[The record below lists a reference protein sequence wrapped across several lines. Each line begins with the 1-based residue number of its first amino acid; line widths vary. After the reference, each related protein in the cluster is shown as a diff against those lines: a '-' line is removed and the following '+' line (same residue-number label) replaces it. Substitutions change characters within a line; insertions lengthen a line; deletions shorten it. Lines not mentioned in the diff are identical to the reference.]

1 MKTSSTASIV
11 VYLKRPIFSLTSM
24 ATSFSTET
32 PSFKAARA
40 SYDVKQALKSKLT
53 SLSNEIEQTKSYN
66 YKTTAEGGAG
76 WTLEGNYEDKVS
88 EISTYLDNRFAY
100 LDKKFNELANTEDI
114 LCGDVNNDG
123 DVDIFDIMDVQSYIE
138 GVEPD
143 IFIFKAADTDEDED
157 ITIFDLMDIIDIV
170 LNN

>member
-1 MKTSSTASIV
+1 MLCLIIKF
-11 VYLKRPIFSLTSM
+11 FSL
-24 ATSFSTET
+24 
-32 PSFKAARA
+32 
-40 SYDVKQALKSKLT
+40 
-53 SLSNEIEQTKSYN
+53 N
-66 YKTTAEGGAG
+66 TA
-76 WTLEGNYEDKVS
+76 
-88 EISTYLDNRFAY
+88 
-100 LDKKFNELANTEDI
+100 
-114 LCGDVNNDG
+114 